1 MAPGYRDDDRFD
13 ERTKTGRVRR
23 VPLPNDYAGQNCSA
37 ARTLE
42 VIGERWTLLIVRDA
56 FYGVKR
62 FGDFAAHLDIPRAVL
77 TSRLNSLVQ
86 EGVLE
91 RVPGP
96 GAREEYG
103 LTDKGTKLWPVVRDL
118 MAWGDEFYSDRG
130 PRRVFRHTDDNGVLD
145 ASGRCQTCGAQVGVA
160 DTVVVPGPGHEPSV
174 HDGGM
179 IDAAFARP
187 RRLLQPIRG

>member
-1 MAPGYRDDDRFD
+1 MA
-13 ERTKTGRVRR
+13 
-23 VPLPNDYAGQNCSA
+23 LPNDYAGQRCSA

-62 FGDFAAHLDIPRAVL
+62 FGDFAVHLGIPRAVL
-77 TSRLNSLVQ
+77 TNRLNSLVQ

-96 GAREEYG
+96 GARDEYA
-103 LTDKGTKLWPVVRDL
+103 LTAKGTKLWPIVRDL

-130 PRRVFRHTDDNGVLD
+130 PRRVFHHADDDGVID
-145 ASGRCQTCGAQVGVA
+145 DGGQCQTCGAVVGAA
-160 DTVVVPGPGHEPSV
+160 DTVVLPGPGYERSV
-174 HDGGM
+174 HDGGV
-179 IDAAFARP
+179 IDAAFAVP
-187 RRLLQPIRG
+187 RRLLEPIRG

>member
-1 MAPGYRDDDRFD
+1 M
-13 ERTKTGRVRR
+13 
-23 VPLPNDYAGQNCSA
+23 PLPNDYAGQKCSA

-77 TSRLNSLVQ
+77 TNRLNSLIQ

-103 LTDKGTKLWPVVRDL
+103 LTDKGTKLWSVVRDL
-118 MAWGDEFYSDRG
+118 MAWGDEFYSERG
-130 PRRVFRHTDDNGVLD
+130 PRRVFHHADDDGVLD
-145 ASGRCQTCGAQVGVA
+145 ANGRCQTCGAQAGVA
-160 DTVVVPGPGHEPSV
+160 DTIVVPGPGYEPSV

-187 RRLLQPIRG
+187 RRLLEPIRG